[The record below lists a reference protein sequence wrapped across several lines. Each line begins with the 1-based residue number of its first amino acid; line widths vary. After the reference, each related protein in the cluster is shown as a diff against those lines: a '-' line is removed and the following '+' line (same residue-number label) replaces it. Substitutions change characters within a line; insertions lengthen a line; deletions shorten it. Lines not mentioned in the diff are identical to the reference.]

1 MSAADAQVRS
11 NESPRLKY
19 LRRLKELWARREIWG
34 NLARR
39 ELTAKYKSSFL
50 GVIWSMLHPLLYLVV
65 FYIVFKVFL
74 PNGMPDFPVY
84 LLCGIL
90 PWTLFSSS
98 IGGATESITGNAQL
112 VSKVAFP
119 QEMLPLATIRAQT
132 VNFFF
137 QLLVLAG
144 YLVLFGFPILH
155 RGLFLLPLALVVLL
169 LFTAALAFATASL
182 NVRYRDI
189 TYLVELGLLAWFWS
203 TPIVYP
209 AKQVATSL
217 GEGSTG
223 FTLYLLN
230 PLANVVLS
238 FQRAIYGGTS
248 PEALAQLPAPG
259 VRWYAIRLLIL
270 GAVSLVLLLLTWRLF
285 YKRSGDF
292 AEEL

>member
-1 MSAADAQVRS
+1 V
-11 NESPRLKY
+11 
-19 LRRLKELWARREIWG
+19 RREIWA

-65 FYIVFKVFL
+65 FYVVFSLFL
-74 PNGMPDFPVY
+74 RNNIPDFPVY
-84 LLCGIL
+84 LLSGLL

-132 VNFFF
+132 VNFLF
-137 QLLVLAG
+137 QFLVLAG
-144 YLVLFGFPILH
+144 YLILFGFPVLH
-155 RGLFLLPLALVVLL
+155 KGLVLLPLALAVLL
-169 LFTAALAFATASL
+169 LFTTMLAFATASQ

-209 AKQVATSL
+209 ATQVAASL
-217 GEGSTG
+217 GEGSTAY
-223 FTLYLLN
+223 TIYLLN
-230 PLANVVLS
+230 PLANVVLG

-248 PEALAQLPAPG
+248 PEALGTLPAPG